1 MSNDVDVTA
10 KARSNPDSLLPLAS
24 GFLFRLSP
32 QYPRGSD
39 GELPGI
45 PEDDAIAT
53 ERDGPRPAQA
63 PAHVRQSLQTG
74 QEGT

>member
-1 MSNDVDVTA
+1 MHVQILILSS
-10 KARSNPDSLLPLAS
+10 RSLLAL
-24 GFLFRLSP
+24 LRLSA

-45 PEDDAIAT
+45 PEDDAVAA

-63 PAHVRQSLQTG
+63 PAHIRQSLQTG